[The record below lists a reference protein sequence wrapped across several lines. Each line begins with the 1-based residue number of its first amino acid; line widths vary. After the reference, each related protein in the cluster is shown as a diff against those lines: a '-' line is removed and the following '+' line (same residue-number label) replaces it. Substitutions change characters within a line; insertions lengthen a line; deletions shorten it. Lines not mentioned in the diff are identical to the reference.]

1 MPGSLACA
9 CAANFFG
16 GGNVRSSRA
25 NVSSA
30 VDDLVSVAKRWPPLE
45 GARPAPVERLEMC
58 SVVLWQHEE
67 PTKTIQIAVVGV
79 ARGGLRIGLGGE
91 LGNQAGGGG
100 HRLSGQALDAGPGD
114 RGGGRAG
121 LSGRSGLGA
130 ARETQANSGHP
141 PLDDQ
146 KVGRHLTEPP
156 VVVRPLGEVNI

>member
-67 PTKTIQIAVVGV
+67 PTKTIQIAVVRV
-79 ARGGLRIGLGGE
+79 ARGGFCVRLAWE
-91 LGNQAGGGG
+91 LGNEAGGCRHG
-100 HRLSGQALDAGPGD
+100 LSGEARDARAAD
-114 RGGGRAG
+114 RGGGWAG
-121 LSGRSGLGA
+121 LTGRARVGSGRQ
-130 ARETQANSGHP
+130 TQ
-141 PLDDQ
+141 
-146 KVGRHLTEPP
+146 
-156 VVVRPLGEVNI
+156 